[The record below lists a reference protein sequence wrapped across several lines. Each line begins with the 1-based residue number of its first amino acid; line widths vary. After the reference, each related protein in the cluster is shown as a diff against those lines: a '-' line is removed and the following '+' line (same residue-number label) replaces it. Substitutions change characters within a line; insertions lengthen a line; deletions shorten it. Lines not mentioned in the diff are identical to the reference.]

1 MLNVVVNGGIANIQF
16 AIAKPAS
23 VLLVVIG
30 KDGARRRV
38 PRQLFGLLGPE
49 SLRML
54 NRVLVG
60 ALIEAHGDLVI
71 IVSVDKHL
79 RSKDELLTLYKVT
92 INFTLILWDKT
103 RPKP

>member
-1 MLNVVVNGGIANIQF
+1 VVVNGGIANIQF

-38 PRQLFGLLGPE
+38 PRHPLSLFGPKGVRLFD
-49 SLRML
+49 
-54 NRVLVG
+54 RVLVG
-60 ALIEAHGDLVI
+60 MLIEAHGDLVI

-79 RSKDELLTLYKVT
+79 RSKDGLLTLYKVT
-92 INFTLILWDKT
+92 INLTLILWDKT